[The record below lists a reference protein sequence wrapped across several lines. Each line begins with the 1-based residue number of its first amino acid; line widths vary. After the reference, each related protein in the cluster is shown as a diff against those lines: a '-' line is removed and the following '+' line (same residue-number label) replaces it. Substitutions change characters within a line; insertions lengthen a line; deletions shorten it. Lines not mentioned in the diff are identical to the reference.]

1 MALTRRELLLAL
13 PGMAIAGRA
22 LGQTPYAPLSVGGLH
37 QVTLAVSD
45 VARSLYFYQ
54 NLFGA
59 PIQARRG
66 TTFVLR
72 IGDGPQFLAI
82 SRAGAAEPHMN
93 HFGMSIAGF
102 DPERVV
108 SDLGGFGITAVDSG
122 AGLSVGALQVRSL
135 TRGGTPEVFMGDR
148 NGLVVQL
155 QDPSYC
161 GGGGPLGATCGPP
174 EIPRYEGSLSLNGIS
189 HLTINVTDP
198 EATNAFYQEVFG
210 FGYQAYQGPSPIL
223 GVGPNDHFLMFINL
237 GDAGR
242 GGADGAVHHACLTV
256 ADFDVD
262 RVIGVLEDHGITPR
276 DRDGPGA
283 MRHWISMRMP
293 NRGGAPEGT
302 PELYFSDPDGL
313 SIQLQDAAYCGG
325 GGYLGEVCG

>member
-102 DPERVV
+102 DPERVELNAV
-108 SDLGGFGITAVDSG
+108 TTYRFADDDWRLVERTYATQAVFDDGWQGREVWRREFGDDRGPIPFTRSEHSDMPWIEPPEYFATRRPEAERMSYQQLNQYIGDLEASGWDVVALRVALQRKLSFPFVALILTLIAIPFAVTTGRHGAMYGIGIGIILAFGYWLVASIFAAIGS
-122 AGLSVGALQVRSL
+122 AGLLTPLLAAWAPNVLFGGSAVYLLLAVR
-135 TRGGTPEVFMGDR
+135 T
-148 NGLVVQL
+148 
-155 QDPSYC
+155 
-161 GGGGPLGATCGPP
+161 
-174 EIPRYEGSLSLNGIS
+174 
-189 HLTINVTDP
+189 
-198 EATNAFYQEVFG
+198 
-210 FGYQAYQGPSPIL
+210 
-223 GVGPNDHFLMFINL
+223 
-237 GDAGR
+237 
-242 GGADGAVHHACLTV
+242 
-256 ADFDVD
+256 
-262 RVIGVLEDHGITPR
+262 
-276 DRDGPGA
+276 
-283 MRHWISMRMP
+283 
-293 NRGGAPEGT
+293 
-302 PELYFSDPDGL
+302 
-313 SIQLQDAAYCGG
+313 
-325 GGYLGEVCG
+325 